1 MGRRNVKRFPLVML
15 GGIGVAACVLGL
27 FRFCF
32 ASRADA
38 PAEPQNYSTELKEF
52 ARFEPIDAHTHAFKS
67 DAAFYAMIK
76 RLRLHLLDICV
87 ADSHNLFRALGPE
100 IASARAFIRGS
111 DGHASLCTTFDPE
124 GFVKPNFAA
133 EAIRKLNEN
142 FDQGAVAVKIW
153 KNIGM
158 ELKTPEGK
166 YVLPDDP
173 VFEPIFEDIAAHNK
187 TLVAHIAEPTVCWR
201 PLDPADPSSDYYK
214 EHPEWYMYIHP
225 ERPSKET
232 LLTARDRMLEKH
244 PTLRVVGA
252 HLGSMELELDEIAK
266 HFDRYPNFAVDTA
279 ARVEYLML
287 QPKAKVRD
295 FLIRYQD
302 RVLYATDEVFQT
314 NDSAANARQEWLHTY
329 ERDWKFFATDEALD
343 YQGRSIQGLKL
354 PEPVLKKM
362 FHENAVRWIPGI
374 LPPS

>member
-1 MGRRNVKRFPLVML
+1 
-15 GGIGVAACVLGL
+15 
-27 FRFCF
+27 
-32 ASRADA
+32 
-38 PAEPQNYSTELKEF
+38 
-52 ARFEPIDAHTHAFKS
+52 
-67 DAAFYAMIK
+67 
-76 RLRLHLLDICV
+76 
-87 ADSHNLFRALGPE
+87 
-100 IASARAFIRGS
+100 
-111 DGHASLCTTFDPE
+111 
-124 GFVKPNFAA
+124 
-133 EAIRKLNEN
+133 
-142 FDQGAVAVKIW
+142 
-153 KNIGM
+153 
-158 ELKTPEGK
+158 
-166 YVLPDDP
+166 
-173 VFEPIFEDIAAHNK
+173 
-187 TLVAHIAEPTVCWR
+187 
-201 PLDPADPSSDYYK
+201 
-214 EHPEWYMYIHP
+214 
-225 ERPSKET
+225 
-232 LLTARDRMLEKH
+232 MLEKH

-329 ERDWKFFATDEALD
+329 ERDWKFFATDETLD

-374 LPPS
+374 LPPSQ